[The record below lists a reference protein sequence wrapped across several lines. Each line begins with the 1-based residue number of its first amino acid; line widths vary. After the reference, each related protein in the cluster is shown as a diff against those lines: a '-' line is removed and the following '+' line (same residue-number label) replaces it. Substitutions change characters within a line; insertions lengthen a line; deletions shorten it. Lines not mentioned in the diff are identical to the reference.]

1 MNTLTWDKI
10 IFPGYILLPP
20 QLLAEVEARLHPL
33 HAEIQ
38 PECDG
43 VVLVIDAE
51 DVRDLETCQDS
62 DSTFHLTLLSPSK
75 ISSKEYQLF
84 INL

>member
-1 MNTLTWDKI
+1 MNTLTWHKI

-51 DVRDLETCQDS
+51 DIRNLETCQDS
-62 DSTFHLTLLSPSK
+62 HSNFSNTSVTK
-75 ISSKEYQLF
+75 
-84 INL
+84 